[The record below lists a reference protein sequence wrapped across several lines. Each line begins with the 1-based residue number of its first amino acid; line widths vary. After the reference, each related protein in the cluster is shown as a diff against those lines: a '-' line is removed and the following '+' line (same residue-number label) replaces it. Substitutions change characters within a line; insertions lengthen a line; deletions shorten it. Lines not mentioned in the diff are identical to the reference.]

1 MPDLRTEAIILRR
14 TNYGETD
21 RIINFLTPSGK
32 ISALAKGVR
41 KEKSRLAGGIELFSV
56 SDIVVHQR
64 QNNQGLAIL
73 TGAKML
79 QFYQNIITN
88 LPRLELASSCL
99 KQTDRAAEQADNPE
113 YFTILN
119 QVLKGLNQNY
129 PDELVSFWF
138 RLNLARASGE
148 EINLVRDASGT
159 NLHPDETYFWDA
171 TESALRPAPNGP
183 ISAREIKLARL
194 VLASPLKTIA
204 AVQNVTE
211 ILPRLAAIAV

>member
-1 MPDLRTEAIILRR
+1 MSDLRTEAIILRR

-64 QNNQGLAIL
+64 QNGQGLAIL

-88 LPRLELASSCL
+88 LPRLELASFCL

-148 EINLVRDASGT
+148 EINLLRDASGIS
-159 NLHPDETYFWDA
+159 LHPDETYFWDA

-194 VLASPLKTIA
+194 ILTSPLKTIA

>member
-119 QVLKGLNQNY
+119 QVFKGLNQNY

>member
-1 MPDLRTEAIILRR
+1 MSDLRTEAIILRR

-64 QNNQGLAIL
+64 QNSQGLAIL

-148 EINLVRDASGT
+148 EINLVRDTSGT

-211 ILPRLAAIAV
+211 ILPRLAAIAT

>member
-119 QVLKGLNQNY
+119 QVFKGLNQNY

-211 ILPRLAAIAV
+211 ILPQLATIAT